1 MFLSDR
7 QRDDETVDWQKAH
20 GWDLAII
27 PLIPSIIRCKIG
39 AVSLSLFEPNLLSEY
54 HSSLVHHFAADVK
67 KADYSQVLF
76 FFLLPP
82 IDTMGTGGRSQE
94 CLSVLLKKK
103 MARRLLSIIHCA
115 NALRPRATK
124 YWELAA
130 AMPLADFIPFKR
142 SRQSPILPRCYLALN
157 QVLTR
162 ANFVH

>member
-1 MFLSDR
+1 M
-7 QRDDETVDWQKAH
+7 
-20 GWDLAII
+20 
-27 PLIPSIIRCKIG
+27 
-39 AVSLSLFEPNLLSEY
+39 
-54 HSSLVHHFAADVK
+54 VHHFAADVK

-82 IDTMGTGGRSQE
+82 IDTMGEGWAFPRVS
-94 CLSVLLKKK
+94 LSVAEKKI
-103 MARRLLSIIHCA
+103 ARQPLSIIHCA

-130 AMPLADFIPFKR
+130 AMPLTDFIQIKR